1 MEAGRES
8 MEDSMRFATINTT
21 FVSVGLVISV
31 LGLGMI
37 LASPADARKANNRQ
51 RAYVEQQAAL
61 GTMPRNTPPS
71 NVVCWAGQARDRS
84 EASHSSAL

>member
-1 MEAGRES
+1 
-8 MEDSMRFATINTT
+8 MRFPRINTT
-21 FVSVGLVISV
+21 SVTVGLVISV

-37 LASPADARKANNRQ
+37 LASPADARKASNRQ

-71 NVVCWAGQARDRS
+71 NVVCWAGRARDRS
-84 EASHSSAL
+84 EPPHSSAL